1 MHTSGKIPRF
11 RPKEEQM
18 VDSTIPE
25 RRLGMSGDLTDRGG
39 LVAALGPRG
48 PDFDPH
54 PTSVQAQP
62 SSAQEAH
69 RTFARFL
76 CPDP

>member
-25 RRLGMSGDLTDRGG
+25 RRLGMSGDLTDHGG
-39 LVAALGPRG
+39 LVGGSVGAAGP
-48 PDFDPH
+48 
-54 PTSVQAQP
+54 
-62 SSAQEAH
+62 
-69 RTFARFL
+69 
-76 CPDP
+76 